1 MLDFEIEVQKWM
13 RANNIIPTT
22 ERITTLTNL
31 LIRVENDA
39 YNDGLRQPNGG
50 W

>member
-1 MLDFEIEVQKWM
+1 MLDMEIETKNWM
-13 RANNIIPTT
+13 KKNGVEFTN
-22 ERITTLTNL
+22 ERHISLTNL

-39 YNDGLRQPNGG
+39 YNDGLRMPK